1 MDSLYISCMANL
13 KYRLKPKYIFGVQ
26 RRGAKKRGIAFHLTF
41 EEWWDIWQSSGHWHE
56 RGKSKGQYCM
66 ARYGDEGDYEVGNV
80 KIIPF
85 GDNVREAQMGNQ
97 HTIGFKH
104 SPEFRAAQSAR
115 MMGNKR
121 ALGLV

>member
-1 MDSLYISCMANL
+1 MVGLGKLGTHCAYRPAWLGYLRFCDSLA
-13 KYRLKPKYIFGVQ
+13 
-26 RRGAKKRGIAFHLTF
+26 
-41 EEWWDIWQSSGHWHE
+41 
-56 RGKSKGQYCM
+56 M
-66 ARYGDEGDYEVGNV
+66 ARLISRGDEGDYEVGNV

-85 GDNVREAQMGNQ
+85 GDNVSEAQMGNQ